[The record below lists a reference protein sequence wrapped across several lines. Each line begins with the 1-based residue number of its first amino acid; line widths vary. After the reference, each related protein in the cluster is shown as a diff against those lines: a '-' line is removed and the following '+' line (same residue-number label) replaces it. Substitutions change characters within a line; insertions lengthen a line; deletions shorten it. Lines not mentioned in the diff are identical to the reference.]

1 MKLKKKTVLAIYVLE
16 NGGDQMTSAI
26 YWDGKKYKY
35 EPMGSS
41 ME

>member
-1 MKLKKKTVLAIYVLE
+1 MKRKKSVTAIYVE
-16 NGGDQMTSAI
+16 ESTGDQMTSALF
-26 YWDGKKYKY
+26 WDGKKYKY